1 MSSGFVSAGVEGDDY
16 EVSKPNDEWSRVK
29 QELDASRQ
37 RKATEGQQE
46 GGKSLYEVLQQNKAA
61 KQEAFE
67 ESIRLKNQFRTL
79 DEDEVEFLDSIL
91 ESTRAKEEELQRETS
106 EKLELFHRQ
115 REEAE
120 KALLDAEGGSTAE
133 LAGPADEGDNW
144 AISGR
149 KRRRVKEKDGLLGL
163 KRRKSSTDNRASLN
177 DAKKDAKKVDE
188 ATQSTAT
195 KKSQST
201 QSSSPSASTGTKKAP
216 ALGLGLGAYSSDE
229 DDD

>member
-16 EVSKPNDEWSRVK
+16 EVSKPNDEWSKVK
-29 QELDASRQ
+29 QDLEASRQ
-37 RKATEGQQE
+37 KRATEGQQE

-91 ESTRAKEEELQRETS
+91 ESTRAKEEALRKETS

-120 KALLDAEGGSTAE
+120 KALLDVENGNTAE
-133 LAGPADEGDNW
+133 PAGPADESDNW
-144 AISGR
+144 AISAR
-149 KRRRVKEKDGLLGL
+149 KRRRVKEKDGGRLGL
-163 KRRKSSTDNRASLN
+163 KRRKSST
-177 DAKKDAKKVDE
+177 
-188 ATQSTAT
+188 TAT
-195 KKSQST
+195 DNNKDGTAEAPQPPPIQKPET
-201 QSSSPSASTGTKKAP
+201 TTPPETKKKAV
-216 ALGLGLGAYSSDE
+216 LSLGLGAYSSDE
-229 DDD
+229 DD

>member
-1 MSSGFVSAGVEGDDY
+1 MSSGFVSAGVEGEDY
-16 EVSKPNDEWSRVK
+16 EGSKPNDEWLKVK
-29 QELDASRQ
+29 QELEDSRQ
-37 RKATEGQQE
+37 RRATEGQQE

-91 ESTRAKEEELQRETS
+91 ESTRAKEEALQKETS

-120 KALLDAEGGSTAE
+120 KALLDADTGNAAE
-133 LAGPADEGDNW
+133 LVGPADEGDNW

-149 KRRRVKEKDGLLGL
+149 KRRRPKEKDGGLLGL
-163 KRRKSSTDNRASLN
+163 KRRRSATAAENNNNSSTQSEDG
-177 DAKKDAKKVDE
+177 KDKAAEGAE
-188 ATQSTAT
+188 ATQPPPI
-195 KKSQST
+195 KKPE
-201 QSSSPSASTGTKKAP
+201 PSIPTETNAST
-216 ALGLGLGAYSSDE
+216 LGLGAYSSDE
-229 DDD
+229 DD

>member
-1 MSSGFVSAGVEGDDY
+1 MSSGFVSAGVEGEDY
-16 EVSKPNDEWSRVK
+16 EGSKPNDEWLKVK
-29 QELDASRQ
+29 QELEESRQ
-37 RKATEGQQE
+37 RRAVEGQQE

-91 ESTRAKEEELQRETS
+91 ESTHAKEEALQKETS

-120 KALLDAEGGSTAE
+120 KALLDAETGNAAE
-133 LAGPADEGDNW
+133 LVGPADEGDNW

-149 KRRRVKEKDGLLGL
+149 KRRRPKEKEGGLLGL
-163 KRRKSSTDNRASLN
+163 KRRRSATAAENNNNSSTHS
-177 DAKKDAKKVDE
+177 KDGKDKAMEGAE
-188 ATQSTAT
+188 ATQPPPIKKPEPSIPTET
-195 KKSQST
+195 K
-201 QSSSPSASTGTKKAP
+201 AST
-216 ALGLGLGAYSSDE
+216 LGLGAYSSDE
-229 DDD
+229 DD

>member
-16 EVSKPNDEWSRVK
+16 EGGKPSDEWMRVK

-91 ESTRAKEEELQRETS
+91 ESTRAKEEALQKETS

-133 LAGPADEGDNW
+133 LVGPADEGDNW

-149 KRRRVKEKDGLLGL
+149 KRRRVKEKDGGLLGL
-163 KRRKSSTDNRASLN
+163 KRRKSSTDKALADIKA
-177 DAKKDAKKVDE
+177 DAKGDEDGQPPAAKE
-188 ATQSTAT
+188 A
-195 KKSQST
+195 
-201 QSSSPSASTGTKKAP
+201 QSSTPSAATVTKEIKKAP
-216 ALGLGLGAYSSDE
+216 ALSLGLGVYSSDE
-229 DDD
+229 DDDD

>member
-1 MSSGFVSAGVEGDDY
+1 MSSGFVSAGVEGEEY
-16 EVSKPNDEWSRVK
+16 EGSRPRDEWLKVK
-29 QELDASRQ
+29 QELEDNRQ
-37 RKATEGQQE
+37 RRATEGQQE

-91 ESTRAKEEELQRETS
+91 ESTRAKEEALQKETS

-120 KALLDAEGGSTAE
+120 KALLDAESGNAAE
-133 LAGPADEGDNW
+133 LAGPADDGDNW

-149 KRRRVKEKDGLLGL
+149 KRRRAKEKDGGLLSL
-163 KRRKSSTDNRASLN
+163 KRQRSSITTENNNSSSSSNKDSKYEAGERA
-177 DAKKDAKKVDE
+177 E
-188 ATQSTAT
+188 ATQAPPIKTPEPSIPTET
-195 KKSQST
+195 KTSN
-201 QSSSPSASTGTKKAP
+201 
-216 ALGLGLGAYSSDE
+216 LGLGAYSSDE
-229 DDD
+229 DD